1 MSAASDRFV
10 ERVQEN
16 RGKIKSK
23 KYVDMLED
31 IYDVGSNASKAQVEQ
46 MKLLGITFVHQV
58 VISLRVSEQDDFW
71 LEYMD
76 SPIKNITNARL
87 LLLKYV

>member
-58 VISLRVSEQDDFW
+58 VISLSVSEQDDFW